1 MFFDEDEVKKII
13 KESVI
18 ANRESVPGKH
28 TTSSHLYNL
37 KEGITAEGNYKIH
50 FFSTGGI
57 FHNCWISFT
66 ISDEGVVWCDHC
78 WDEGMVKL
86 EDMVFSGL
94 EHHFKGEGVKTKF
107 EFEDVIHDNRL
118 RGRKRKLRILDEY
131 SLLEKP
137 VELSKDTLQGEGLK
151 EPAPQQIPHDVFV
164 SYSSFDRTIANAVVA
179 RLERYKIRCW
189 IAPRDI
195 LPGINYQVSLVNAI
209 KTCSIMVLIFSQ
221 ASNRS
226 AHVTREV
233 NIAVDAG
240 AIIIPFRIE
249 DVPLSKEM
257 QYLVATQHW
266 LDAMT
271 PPLEERIKELCISV
285 QTLLKDR
292 EKKSAP

>member
-18 ANRESVPGKH
+18 ANRERVPGKH
-28 TTSSHLYNL
+28 STSSHLYNL
-37 KEGITAEGNYKIH
+37 KEGVTAEGTYKIH

-66 ISDEGVVWCDHC
+66 LSNEGVVWCDHC

-86 EDMVFSGL
+86 EDMVFNEL
-94 EHHFKGEGVKTKF
+94 EHHFKGGGVKTKF
-107 EFEDVIHDNRL
+107 EFEDVIRDNRL

-131 SLLEKP
+131 SLIEKP
-137 VELSKDTLQGEGLK
+137 ADLSKDQMQEEEAK
-151 EPAPQQIPHDVFV
+151 SMAHSQIPHDVFI
-164 SYSSFDRTIANAVVA
+164 SYSSNDKTIANAVVA
-179 RLERYKIRCW
+179 RLERHKIRCW

-195 LPGINYQVSLVNAI
+195 LPGTNFQVSLVNAI

-233 NIAVDAG
+233 NVAVDAG
-240 AIIIPFRIE
+240 AIIIPFRIQ
-249 DVPLSKEM
+249 DVPLSQEM

-271 PPLEERIKELCISV
+271 PPLEERIKELCNSV

-292 EKKSAP
+292 EKKSTA